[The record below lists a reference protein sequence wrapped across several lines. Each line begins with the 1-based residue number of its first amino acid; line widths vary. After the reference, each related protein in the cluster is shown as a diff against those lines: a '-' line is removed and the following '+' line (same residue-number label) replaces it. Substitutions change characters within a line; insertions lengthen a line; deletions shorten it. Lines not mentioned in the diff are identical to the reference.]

1 MMRKSNEMIMFAVI
15 AVIIVAV
22 PISFYDLADSQ
33 PKITFITTDPAPVE
47 FMHNITRLG
56 SDNLSQYMVRGTS
69 SSIISRPGYGD
80 SYLNFTPYVSAYE
93 IYPKVLPLICISQF
107 LMINGSFAPGMNP
120 SSFTVKAEFCVAN
133 NSYNHM
139 QAIGY
144 DMDLEERGWARN
156 DTFEKINC
164 NDGSQFCYLFTLQN
178 NSQSSQRFFFGTNTT
193 FGPIMDGG
201 FRASFMSGLL
211 YTVYN
216 LTMKMTLSLTISGQ
230 TVSDQI
236 IFYIIN
242 TGYAKQ

>member
-1 MMRKSNEMIMFAVI
+1 MIQKSKKMIMFAVI

-22 PISFYDLADSQ
+22 PVSFYDLADSQ
-33 PKITFITTDPAPVE
+33 PKITFITNDPAPVE

-56 SDNLSQYMVRGTS
+56 SDNLSQFMVYGTS

-80 SYLNFTPYVSAYE
+80 SYLNFTPYVGVFE
-93 IYPKVLPLICISQF
+93 IYPNILPLIYIDQ
-107 LMINGSFAPGMNP
+107 LLVINASFAPGMNP
-120 SSFTVKAEFCVAN
+120 SSFTVKAEFCAAN

-144 DMDLEERGWARN
+144 DMDLVERGWARN
-156 DTFEKINC
+156 DTFDKINC
-164 NDGSQFCYLFTLQN
+164 KDGSQFCYLFTLQN
-178 NSQSSQRFFFGTNTT
+178 NSQSSKRFFFGTNTN
-193 FGPIMDGG
+193 FDPIMDGG
-201 FRASFMSGLL
+201 FDASFMSGFL